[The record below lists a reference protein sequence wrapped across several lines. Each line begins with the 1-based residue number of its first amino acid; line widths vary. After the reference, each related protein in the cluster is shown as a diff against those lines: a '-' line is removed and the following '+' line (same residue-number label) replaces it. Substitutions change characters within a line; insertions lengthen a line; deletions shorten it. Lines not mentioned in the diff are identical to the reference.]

1 MPNSIDVQGD
11 LLERLLIIQSLL
23 EQDRRIKNIERRVN
37 MIIKEISILDE
48 TFEEGRKERV
58 LLSLESESRITTTNT
73 NYLQKLLKKLE
84 DLKEIRENR

>member
-1 MPNSIDVQGD
+1 LPNSIDVQGD